1 MVQKLQKNYKII
13 FLILI
18 SFIIILLFL
27 ISNKGKI
34 TPAKAVEIEFV
45 SDSSD
50 KVEDIIKVD
59 IKGSIVNP
67 GVYEVSSSDRV
78 NDVINKAGGLL
89 EDANTSNINLSK
101 RVKDEMVIVISNN
114 QNVEEEAIDFETNNY
129 TESNN
134 SLVSINSASKEEL
147 MSLSGIG
154 ESKALAIIKYREN
167 QKFNSIED
175 IKNVNGIGDS
185 LFEKIKDS
193 ITV

>member
-13 FLILI
+13 FLLLV

-34 TPAKAVEIEFV
+34 TPAKAAEIEFV

-67 GVYEVSSSDRV
+67 GVYEVSNSDRI

-114 QNVEEEAIDFETNNY
+114 QNVEEEVIDFETNNY

>member
-18 SFIIILLFL
+18 SFIIVLLFL

-34 TPAKAVEIEFV
+34 TPAKAAEIEFV

-50 KVEDIIKVD
+50 KVEEIKVD

-114 QNVEEEAIDFETNNY
+114 QNVEEEVIDFETNNY

-175 IKNVNGIGDS
+175 IKNVNGLGDS

>member
-34 TPAKAVEIEFV
+34 TPAKAAEIEFV